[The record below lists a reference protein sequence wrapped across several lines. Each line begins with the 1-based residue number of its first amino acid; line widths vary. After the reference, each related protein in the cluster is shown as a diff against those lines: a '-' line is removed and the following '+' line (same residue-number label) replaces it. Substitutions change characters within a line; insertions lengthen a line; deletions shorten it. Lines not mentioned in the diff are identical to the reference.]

1 MIDMT
6 RVKRLNKL
14 LTDQATAIYLP
25 IVHLNKSVDRNL
37 SMMISFSFN
46 FSFVSH
52 SLYLVFLFA
61 LLKNSD
67 INA

>member
-6 RVKRLNKL
+6 RVKYLNKL
-14 LTDQATAIYLP
+14 LTDQAMAIYLP
-25 IVHLNKSVDRNL
+25 IVHLNKSADRNL

>member
-25 IVHLNKSVDRNL
+25 IVHLSVDRNL